1 MCRSPVVPLLA
12 RDLGASPATVGLVVA
27 ASTLTG
33 VVLKFPAGALS
44 DVLGRRAVLL
54 AGVIV
59 FAALPFGYLAVGGVA
74 ALVLIRVIH
83 GSATALFG
91 PVVSATLSDVAPADQ
106 RGRWLGVYS
115 TLQGLGQALGPVVAG
130 ALIVGHDFSR
140 VFVVSGVLGALAL
153 AIVSR
158 WPKAAAPAPM
168 AGVWQRLR
176 EGAAAVAADRLV
188 LVTSL
193 AQAGQFFI
201 NGTLNAFFPLYG
213 RDVLGLTP
221 LQIGW
226 VFGAQTAA
234 TLIARPLFGFLSDR
248 LGRRP
253 LIVAGLATSAG
264 CMLVIAWMDAFGG
277 VLLTTMVY
285 GVGVAL
291 TTSATSAYITDLTR
305 RARYGAAHGL
315 FGTIYDIGDALG
327 PICGGLVVARAGY
340 RAAFQLAGAMA
351 LVMAFVFEYAARGW
365 RPSASV
371 STVT

>member
-365 RPSASV
+365 RPSASG